1 MTRNRRTTL
10 ALMALA
16 AACATLGTSSAQA
29 QGDYPAKPLRFIVP
43 YPAGGGTDTIARLI
57 GTQLTQRWGQPVV
70 VENICRAKVR

>member
-43 YPAGGGTDTIARLI
+43 YPAGGAPTPSPA
-57 GTQLTQRWGQPVV
+57 
-70 VENICRAKVR
+70 